1 MADTILKLSRGL
13 IKIDT
18 NNDFLSDQIHYQI
31 TFTILIISAVAST
44 TLQYYAE
51 PIHCIQ
57 PAQFTE
63 GYTSFART
71 LCWLNNTY
79 FYPQT
84 YTRLP
89 MNKNE
94 RLQHTL
100 RYYQW
105 LPFVYLIQAF
115 FFLLPHLIWVG
126 FYKRNGLNPGLMV
139 NQGKKFDDKP
149 EISGRIAKEI
159 ERYLMC
165 RQLAQCKKKLLF
177 RHNVNESL
185 DHASTPLLL
194 PNISFRVRYHTYYLV
209 TLYLLI
215 KLLYIIN
222 IILQVLILNVI
233 LSTGTYGF
241 YQFGFDTMKYVFHSS
256 IRERISELS
265 HKHQQLF
272 PFVTLCD
279 FHIRE
284 LGQDHYY
291 TIECIL
297 LINIFYEKAYFAM
310 WVWFNILFIISI
322 ISFIYSFYNYV
333 PFFAR
338 DRFIKKCIRLIQAK
352 KQHTFSP
359 ATPMSPNSI
368 KITTTNDRGEYDML
382 IDVQAR
388 EQQTSSPVVPISQD
402 SFNITTTDDRREND
416 ILMNVN
422 RRQDFVYW
430 LERDG
435 VFLLHLLNSHAGE
448 PLTLQCVEK
457 LLNIWINNYAEKSK
471 LAERLLRNQF
481 HFS

>member
-1 MADTILKLSRGL
+1 MADAILKLSRSL
-13 IKIDT
+13 VKIDT
-18 NNDFLSDQIHYQI
+18 NEDFLSDQIHYQI
-31 TFTILIISAVAST
+31 TFTILIMSAFAST
-44 TLQYYAE
+44 TLQYYAD
-51 PIHCIQ
+51 PIQCIQ

-63 GYTSFART
+63 GYTTFART

-115 FFLLPHLIWVG
+115 FFLLPHLIWIS
-126 FYKRNGLNPGLMV
+126 FYKRNGLNPGVMA

-149 EISGRIAKEI
+149 EISHRLAKEI

-165 RQLAQCKKKLLF
+165 RKLAQCKKKILF
-177 RHNVNESL
+177 RHNINETH
-185 DHASTPLLL
+185 DNASTPLAL
-194 PNISFRVRYHTYYLV
+194 PNISFRIRYHTYFLV

-241 YQFGFDTMKYVFHSS
+241 FHFGFDTMKYVFRSS
-256 IRERISELS
+256 IRERMSELS
-265 HKHQQLF
+265 YQHQQLF

-297 LINIFYEKAYFAM
+297 LINIFYEKVYFAM
-310 WVWFNILFIISI
+310 WIWFAVLFIISI

-338 DRFIKKCIRLIQAK
+338 YRFIDKLIGFIPAE
-352 KQHTFSP
+352 KQQKTSSDI
-359 ATPMSPNSI
+359 PMSQNLI
-368 KITTTNDRGEYDML
+368 K
-382 IDVQAR
+382 
-388 EQQTSSPVVPISQD
+388 
-402 SFNITTTDDRREND
+402 ITTTDDRREND
-416 ILMNVN
+416 LSIDAN
-422 RRQDFVYW
+422 RGKDFVQW
-430 LERDG
+430 LQRDG
-435 VFLLHLLNSHAGE
+435 VFLLHLLHSHSGE
-448 PLTLQCVEK
+448 PLTIKCIK
-457 LLNIWINNYAEKSK
+457 DLLDIWINNYEQEPQ
-471 LAERLLRNQF
+471 LAQRLLKNEF
-481 HFS
+481 HFSQ

>member
-1 MADTILKLSRGL
+1 MAETILKFSRSL
-13 IKIDT
+13 VKIET
-18 NNDFLSDQIHYQI
+18 NKDFLSDQIHYQI
-31 TFTILIISAVAST
+31 TFTVLIIFAIAST
-44 TLQYYAE
+44 SLQHYAD
-51 PIHCIQ
+51 PIQCID

-63 GYTSFART
+63 GYRTFART
-71 LCWLNNTY
+71 ICLLNNTY

-115 FFLLPHLIWVG
+115 FFLLPHLIWIS

-139 NQGKKFDDKP
+139 NQGKKFGDKP
-149 EISGRIAKEI
+149 EISRRLAKEI

-177 RHNVNESL
+177 RHNVDESI
-185 DHASTPLLL
+185 DNASEPLLL
-194 PNISFRVRYHTYYLV
+194 PNISFRIRYHTYFLV
-209 TLYLLI
+209 ILYLFI

-222 IILQVLILNVI
+222 IILQVVILNFI

-241 YQFGFDTMKYVFHSS
+241 FRFGFDTMKYVFQSS

-310 WVWFNILFIISI
+310 WIWFAILFIISI
-322 ISFIYSFYNYV
+322 ISFMYSFYNYV
-333 PFFAR
+333 LFFFR
-338 DRFIKKCIRLIQAK
+338 YRFIDKFIRLVQAK
-352 KQHTFSP
+352 NRPKS
-359 ATPMSPNSI
+359 TPGKSMLQNSI
-368 KITTTNDRGEYDML
+368 KVTTVDNRGE
-382 IDVQAR
+382 
-388 EQQTSSPVVPISQD
+388 
-402 SFNITTTDDRREND
+402 ND
-416 ILMNVN
+416 LSIVADH
-422 RRQDFVYW
+422 RKDFVQW
-430 LERDG
+430 LQRDG
-435 VFLLHLLNSHAGE
+435 VFLLHLLNSHLGE
-448 PLTLQCVEK
+448 PITIKCIED
-457 LLNIWINNYAEKSK
+457 LLDIWINNYKEKSK
-471 LAERLLRNQF
+471 LAERLLKNEFQF
-481 HFS
+481 SQ